1 MAAPLYIEKAVAAA
15 LKSSPDV
22 KAICAGRVFPLK
34 IPQGT
39 KLPAIVYQRIHS
51 SPDHTLAGYAS
62 EGVTLM
68 VNCFAMTYGQAK
80 ELALAVRSAL
90 AAAPLNA
97 VFDGDQDLLNENG
110 DVFCVNAE
118 YICQQT
124 GGYCH
129 G

>member
-1 MAAPLYIEKAVAAA
+1 MAAPELIEKAVATA

-22 KAICAGRVFPLK
+22 KAFCSGRVFPLK

-39 KLPAIVYQRIHS
+39 KLPAVVYQRMHS
-51 SPDHTLAGYAS
+51 SPDYTLAGYAS

-68 VNCFAMTYGQAK
+68 VNCFSMSYEQAK
-80 ELALAVRSAL
+80 DLALAVRSAM
-90 AAAPLNA
+90 ASAPLNA
-97 VFDGDQDLLNENG
+97 VFNGDKDLTNENG
-110 DVFCVNAE
+110 DVFSVSAE
-118 YICQQT
+118 YTCQQT

>member
-1 MAAPLYIEKAVAAA
+1 MAAPEFIEKAVATA
-15 LKSSPDV
+15 LKASPEV

-39 KLPAIVYQRIHS
+39 RLPAIVYQRIYS
-51 SPDHTLAGYAS
+51 SPDHTLSGYTS

-68 VNCFAMTYGQAK
+68 VNCFSMKYDQAK
-80 ELALAVRSAL
+80 ELALAVRSTL

-97 VFDGDQDLLNENG
+97 VFDGDQDLLNETG
-110 DVFCVNAE
+110 DVFCVSAE
-118 YICQQT
+118 YRCQQT

>member
-1 MAAPLYIEKAVAAA
+1 MAAPELIEKAVATA

-39 KLPAIVYQRIHS
+39 KLPAIVYQRIHG
-51 SPDHTLAGYAS
+51 SPDYTLSGYGS

-68 VNCFAMTYGQAK
+68 VNCFAMKYEQAK
-80 ELALAVRSAL
+80 DLALAVRNAL

-110 DVFCVNAE
+110 DVFCVSADF
-118 YICQQT
+118 ICQQH

>member
-1 MAAPLYIEKAVAAA
+1 MAAPELIEKAVAKA

-22 KAICAGRVFPLK
+22 KAFCAGRVFPLK

-39 KLPAIVYQRIHS
+39 KLPAIVYQRTHS
-51 SPDHTLAGYAS
+51 SPDHTLAGYGS

-68 VNCFAMTYGQAK
+68 VNCFAMTYDQAK
-80 ELALAVRSAL
+80 DMALAVRSAM

-97 VFDGDQDLLNENG
+97 VFNGDEDLLNENG
-110 DVFCVNAE
+110 DVFSVSAE
-118 YICQQT
+118 YLCQQT